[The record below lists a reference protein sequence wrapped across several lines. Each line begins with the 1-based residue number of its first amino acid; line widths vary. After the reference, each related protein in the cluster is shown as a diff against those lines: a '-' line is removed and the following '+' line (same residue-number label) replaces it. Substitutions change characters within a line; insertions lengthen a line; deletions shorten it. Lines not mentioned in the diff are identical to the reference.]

1 MKLNKTLVA
10 LALAL
15 AGGAASAA
23 TVGSLID
30 SATGDTL
37 ADNPILGPQL
47 YSAFEKAGPV
57 GGGTLPSFDYVY
69 NFQLAAASDLNVS
82 GNTYTGP
89 TVDDSTA
96 NFDLYTGTSTGN
108 SGTALTMVG
117 GTFSFAGQ
125 TIQNTVFS
133 NLAAGSYFFEV
144 AGTAATPVGTSFNV
158 TIQAPSETGPLPAVP
173 EPANMALLL
182 AGLGLMG
189 FLVKRR
195 ARD

>member
-23 TVGSLID
+23 TVGTLYD
-30 SATGDTL
+30 AVTDTAL
-37 ADNPILGPQL
+37 ADNPVLGPQV
-47 YSAFEKAGPV
+47 YTAFEKDGPAN
-57 GGGTLPSFDYVY
+57 TTPTFDYVY
-69 NFQLAAASDLNVS
+69 NFQLAAPSDLDVT

-89 TVDDSTA
+89 TVDASNAT
-96 NFDLYTGTSTGN
+96 FTLYTGTSTGN
-108 SGTALTMVG
+108 SGSPGKMVDSA
-117 GTFSFAGQ
+117 FSFAG
-125 TIQNTVFS
+125 TAIQSTVFS
-133 NLAAGSYFFEV
+133 NLSSGSYFFEV
-144 AGTAATPVGTSFNV
+144 TGSPSTPIGTAFNV

>member
-1 MKLNKTLVA
+1 MKLNTTLVA

-23 TVGSLID
+23 TVGTLYD
-30 SATGDTL
+30 AATDTAL
-37 ADNPILGPQL
+37 ADNPVLGPQV
-47 YSAFEKAGPV
+47 YTAFEKDGPAGTTP
-57 GGGTLPSFDYVY
+57 TFDYVY
-69 NFQLAAASDLNVS
+69 NFQLAAVSDLDVS
-82 GNTYTGP
+82 GNTYSGP
-89 TVDDSTA
+89 TVAADTA
-96 NFDLYTGTSTGN
+96 DFSLFTGTSAGA
-108 SGTALTMVG
+108 SGAPGAMVG
-117 GTFSFAGQ
+117 SVFSFAG
-125 TIQNTVFS
+125 TAIQATTFS

-144 AGTAATPVGTSFNV
+144 AGSVATPIGTAFNV